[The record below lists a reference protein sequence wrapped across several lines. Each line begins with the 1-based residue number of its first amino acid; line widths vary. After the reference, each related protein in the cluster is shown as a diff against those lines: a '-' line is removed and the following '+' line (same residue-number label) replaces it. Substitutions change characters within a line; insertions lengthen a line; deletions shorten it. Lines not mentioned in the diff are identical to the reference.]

1 MWTNETK
8 DKVESLLTQ
17 FCTPDEVCAV
27 IGCDQADLD
36 TLSRDAFGEDFA
48 AVAERFAAV
57 GRARLREAQ
66 AKLALS
72 GDRAMLQV
80 MGREY
85 LGQESTVYKP
95 KERKAEDK
103 KAATDEPAQR
113 TLRVLQSRFVPP
125 VAANG

>member
-8 DKVESLLTQ
+8 DEVENLLTQ

-27 IGCDQADLD
+27 VGCDLD
-36 TLSRDAFGEDFA
+36 RLSLDAFGEDFA
-48 AVAERFAAV
+48 TVAERFAAV

-95 KERKAEDK
+95 KDRKAEDCR
-103 KAATDEPAQR
+103 AAADEPAQR